1 MQLALESADVVCPL
15 FVRYRNRSKK
25 IQLLGFADATLP
37 EGCQNL

>member
-37 EGCQNL
+37 EGCLNL